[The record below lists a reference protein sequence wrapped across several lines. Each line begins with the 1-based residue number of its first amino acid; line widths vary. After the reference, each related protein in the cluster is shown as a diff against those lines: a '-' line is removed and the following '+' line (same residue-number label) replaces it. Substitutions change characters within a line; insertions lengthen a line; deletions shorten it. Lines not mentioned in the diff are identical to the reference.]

1 MSTFS
6 RARDRRSWAS
16 SASSLELLASARA
29 RCCSISPLARSI
41 RSSPSE
47 TAPLSR
53 LAPRKAS
60 RPLSVTID
68 RRGDHGYDRN
78 GQRKPEKGHC
88 DDASN
93 GVSVRRVPHVRE
105 VLARRDAAAQI
116 AVVLGAF
123 AAYEVA
129 RHAMQPNWAQ
139 AFANA
144 RRIESVEQV
153 LGVAWEQ
160 SLQRA
165 FLAIPDLIQALNI
178 FYFVGHFVF
187 TAIFFIWLYRRSWDG
202 FRSFRDAF
210 LIATA
215 ISVVVHWLFPTAP
228 PRLAGVGLEDTLL
241 VLSGIDIGSPHSAAY
256 SNPVAAVPSLHAAY
270 ALGVG
275 IGLVRYGR
283 SKLVRIAGVALSAAR
298 DPDDRR
304 HGQPLRAR
312 RGRGDRRDRRRLP
325 GRALV
330 AGASPRGQL
339 ARLRRVSGIRTPFTE
354 LSGSSTRGFRRDG
367 RRRRGRRAGGCGV
380 GSGRARRGRRIVA
393 DAGADAGGD

>member
-1 MSTFS
+1 M
-6 RARDRRSWAS
+6 
-16 SASSLELLASARA
+16 
-29 RCCSISPLARSI
+29 
-41 RSSPSE
+41 
-47 TAPLSR
+47 R
-53 LAPRKAS
+53 LMPR
-60 RPLSVTID
+60 
-68 RRGDHGYDRN
+68 
-78 GQRKPEKGHC
+78 
-88 DDASN
+88 
-93 GVSVRRVPHVRE
+93 VRE
-105 VLARRDAAAQI
+105 VLARRDAAAQL

-165 FLAIPDLIQALNI
+165 FLAIPDLMQALNV

-187 TAIFFIWLYRRSWDG
+187 TGIFFVWLYRRSWDG

-215 ISVVVHWLFPTAP
+215 ISVVVHYVFPTAP

-241 VLSGIDIGSPHSAAY
+241 VLSGIDIGSPTSAAY

-275 IGLVRYGR
+275 IGVFRYGR
-283 SKLVRIAGVALSAAR
+283 SRLTRAAGVIY
-298 DPDDRR
+298 P
-304 HGQPLRAR
+304 PLVILTIVVTGNHFVLDA
-312 RGRGDRRDRRRLP
+312 
-325 GRALV
+325 V
-330 AGASPRGQL
+330 AGIAVIGAGFL
-339 ARLRRVSGIRTPFTE
+339 AVRWWQ
-354 LSGSSTRGFRRDG
+354 G
-367 RRRRGRRAGGCGV
+367 RHRERNSHVCAT
-380 GSGRARRGRRIVA
+380 
-393 DAGADAGGD
+393 